1 MLKLE
6 ECFFCRGLNSIKF
19 VLVKFRDS
27 LFALNQ
33 FGSLSSSQF
42 KVLIRKSGSVC
53 EINKFVS
60 SLCRRSPRQEQP
72 PGKSPWQ
79 SSNPLPFYP
88 TYREYR
94 SLFAASENNKAFA
107 PSSNAKRHLGHIWC
121 DLRTPSIKVNRMAW
135 FTGFPVN
142 VVKST
147 SRKQGDLCM
156 RESRVRRGAP
166 PFLSTPTRLAII
178 RFGTR

>member
-1 MLKLE
+1 MRLQVKFSSRTTPRKTVSLTCAIVLSFITMLKLE

-33 FGSLSSSQF
+33 FDSLSSSQF
-42 KVLIRKSGSVC
+42 KVLIRKSGSVW

-60 SLCRRSPRQEQP
+60 SLCRRSPRQEQT

-94 SLFAASENNKAFA
+94 SLFAAS
-107 PSSNAKRHLGHIWC
+107 
-121 DLRTPSIKVNRMAW
+121 
-135 FTGFPVN
+135 
-142 VVKST
+142 
-147 SRKQGDLCM
+147 
-156 RESRVRRGAP
+156 
-166 PFLSTPTRLAII
+166 
-178 RFGTR
+178 